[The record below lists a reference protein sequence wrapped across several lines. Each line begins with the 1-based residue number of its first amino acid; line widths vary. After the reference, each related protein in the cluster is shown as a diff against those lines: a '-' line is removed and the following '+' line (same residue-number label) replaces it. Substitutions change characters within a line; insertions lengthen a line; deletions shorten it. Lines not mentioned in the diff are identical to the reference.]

1 MKKFRNI
8 LLVIIGVSFI
18 VSGIQIT
25 GRIIKEQRNR
35 NVEIVADLADFKNL
49 AIEMNVS
56 VEEVA
61 KKLIGAG
68 TTSIAISEET
78 LNDMNNDGRIL
89 MYPAVNLKHIDV
101 NFNNEYRGVA
111 TQIKNYIEENNLEY
125 SANTIVLTDDKSEYD
140 FLTNS
145 FKSRFSGITKEFN
158 DENKFGIL
166 IGRK

>member
-25 GRIIKEQRNR
+25 RRVMKEQRNK
-35 NVEIVADLADFKNL
+35 NVEIVADLTDFENL
-49 AIEMNVS
+49 AIEMNVPI
-56 VEEVA
+56 EEVA
-61 KKLIGAG
+61 KKLVGAG

-101 NFNNEYRGVA
+101 NFNNEYRCGH
-111 TQIKNYIEENNLEY
+111 
-125 SANTIVLTDDKSEYD
+125 
-140 FLTNS
+140 TN
-145 FKSRFSGITKEFN
+145 
-158 DENKFGIL
+158 
-166 IGRK
+166 